1 MIFDLWALERLKS
14 KRHDYQ
20 VTSQPVVAELHGRN
34 SEAARLRELG
44 LMFIRRVNGSA
55 GYASTI

>member
-34 SEAARLRELG
+34 SEAARLGTWLDVHST
-44 LMFIRRVNGSA
+44 VNGSA